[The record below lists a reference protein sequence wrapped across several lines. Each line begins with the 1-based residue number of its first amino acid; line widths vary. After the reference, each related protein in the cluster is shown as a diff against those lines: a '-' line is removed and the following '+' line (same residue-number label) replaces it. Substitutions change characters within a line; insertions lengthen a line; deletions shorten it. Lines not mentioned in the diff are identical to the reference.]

1 MGLLVRFVY
10 IVLKEL
16 PCSSVPVI
24 LLASLQ
30 PNSKTI
36 LTLEKSLPA
45 ASHIVPNTTQTMI
58 QQINS
63 ENSFSLLKT
72 CQSRCSLIWNPN
84 KNFFF
89 LSSHKQRLFF
99 LLSNSSGE
107 LCSLRESATWNLSS
121 YVGTAVQIIAS
132 DRCTPDKGSKE
143 ISITFALWCLIPY
156 LRKRIGP

>member
-63 ENSFSLLKT
+63 ENSFSLL
-72 CQSRCSLIWNPN
+72 
-84 KNFFF
+84 
-89 LSSHKQRLFF
+89 
-99 LLSNSSGE
+99 
-107 LCSLRESATWNLSS
+107 
-121 YVGTAVQIIAS
+121 
-132 DRCTPDKGSKE
+132 
-143 ISITFALWCLIPY
+143 
-156 LRKRIGP
+156 

>member
-10 IVLKEL
+10 IVLKEV

-84 KNFFF
+84 KIFFF
-89 LSSHKQRLFF
+89 LSSHKQRFF
-99 LLSNSSGE
+99 FFLSNSSSE
-107 LCSLRESATWNLSS
+107 LYSLRESAT
-121 YVGTAVQIIAS
+121 
-132 DRCTPDKGSKE
+132 
-143 ISITFALWCLIPY
+143 
-156 LRKRIGP
+156 